1 MEEKERSAY
10 VLQDKDQSGSI
21 RIANEAI
28 SQIAGIAAME
38 VEGVESLTGNMAGE
52 FMSRVGVKNAG
63 RGVKC
68 LVQGDSVRIDMTIT
82 VKFGHNIPLTAKLV
96 QEKVRS
102 AVENMT
108 GLTVENVNVRIDK
121 VSVIQ
126 ER

>member
-10 VLQDKDQSGSI
+10 VLQDKDQSGCI

-52 FMSRVGVKNAG
+52 FMSRVGMKNTG

-68 LVQGDSVRIDMTIT
+68 LVQGERVRIDMTVTI
-82 VKFGHNIPLTAKLV
+82 KFGHNIPLTAKLV

-108 GLTVENVNVRIDK
+108 GLTVEHVNVRIDK